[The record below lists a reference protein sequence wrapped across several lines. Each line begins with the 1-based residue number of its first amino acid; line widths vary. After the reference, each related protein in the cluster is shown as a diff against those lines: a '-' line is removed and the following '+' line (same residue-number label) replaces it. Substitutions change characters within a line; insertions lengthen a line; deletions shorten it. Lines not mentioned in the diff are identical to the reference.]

1 MQLPNC
7 KLIINKK
14 TNTALDLFRLITK
27 LQSEF
32 QTAVNEESQTEN
44 QTDVHEKSLHEHGS
58 SLILENSILPININ
72 TPNSSDVRN
81 KSLL

>member
-7 KLIINKK
+7 KLKINKK

-44 QTDVHEKSLHEHGS
+44 QTDVHEK
-58 SLILENSILPININ
+58 
-72 TPNSSDVRN
+72 
-81 KSLL
+81 KST